1 MIYVSLSRQYKFCH
15 NCHPDTSFEGSMA
28 LPSGKYF
35 VDGKSIHFN
44 VNIASS
50 LVGWFSV
57 GGGGGVNSSVLQEPF
72 LLCCTVYLV
81 WKHLKQNLLANCR
94 NTYQQL
100 ILWITYTGF
109 TFSDLISVIK

>member
-57 GGGGGVNSSVLQEPF
+57 GGGGCEFISTTGAFSFMLYCLFGLETLETKSVGQLPQHLPAVDF
-72 LLCCTVYLV
+72 VDYIHWIYL
-81 WKHLKQNLLANCR
+81 
-94 NTYQQL
+94 
-100 ILWITYTGF
+100 F
-109 TFSDLISVIK
+109 